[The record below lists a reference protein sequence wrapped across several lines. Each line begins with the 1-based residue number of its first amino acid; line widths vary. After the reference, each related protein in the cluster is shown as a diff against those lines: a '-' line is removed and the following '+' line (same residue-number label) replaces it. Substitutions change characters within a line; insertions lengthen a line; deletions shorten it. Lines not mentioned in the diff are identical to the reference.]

1 MKNKAQRKAGIES
14 TLKAIDLY
22 SDEAV
27 NLLLG
32 TCAQESAFGKY
43 RRQLGNGPAVGIY
56 QMEPFTYQDCHDNF
70 LRYKPDLLSKI
81 LKVSGLTEFPAPEE
95 LIENDI
101 FAACMCRIKYLR
113 APGVIPTT
121 IVGQAQYWK
130 EHYNT
135 RLGRGTVEEY
145 LKNWKRFCE

>member
-1 MKNKAQRKAGIES
+1 MKNKAQRKTEIES

-27 NLLLG
+27 SLMLG
-32 TCAQESAFGKY
+32 TCAQESAFGKH
-43 RRQLGNGPAVGIY
+43 RRQLGNGPALGIY

-81 LKVSGLTEFPAPEE
+81 LKVSGLAKFPAPEE
-95 LIENDI
+95 LVKNDI
-101 FAACMCRIKYLR
+101 FAACMCRVRYLR
-113 APGVIPTT
+113 APGAIPKA
-121 IVGQAQYWK
+121 VEEQAKYWK
-130 EHYNT
+130 QHYNT